1 MSSLHSHIFW
11 EFHSICWN
19 ILRRHDKYY
28 FRSFLQ
34 VFFGVFL
41 QSLKKVV
48 KNSLPPHDC
57 IIKCVAAAVWSF
69 KTGPEIHGFAMNK
82 ILPFLWLEFEYFHL
96 LILPSSTRI
105 KIHTAKYDFGHFI
118 KIGFFLPK
126 NWHLSPVCE
135 IKLTLVKSKKNL
147 RPFDR
152 FDRFSS
158 SQFTFVSK
166 FCFEWSQTGEET
178 LSTNSENRGHKAIC
192 SICRATFHLSCC
204 YFDIASSRPIKTT
217 PIRSLFLSKR
227 KIFKTN
233 SKLILCGE

>member
-1 MSSLHSHIFW
+1 M
-11 EFHSICWN
+11 
-19 ILRRHDKYY
+19 
-28 FRSFLQ
+28 
-34 VFFGVFL
+34 
-41 QSLKKVV
+41 
-48 KNSLPPHDC
+48 
-57 IIKCVAAAVWSF
+57 
-69 KTGPEIHGFAMNK
+69 
-82 ILPFLWLEFEYFHL
+82 
-96 LILPSSTRI
+96 TRI
-105 KIHTAKYDFGHFI
+105 WIFSPFDTPIFNKNQNSHSKIRFWTFYQNWVFW
-118 KIGFFLPK
+118 PK

-204 YFDIASSRPIKTT
+204 YFDIASSRPIETT
-217 PIRSLFLSKR
+217 PIRSLFFKQKKNIQNKFKIDFVWWIGSVWWLSTSHYFR
-227 KIFKTN
+227 HHLSNHRPKIIHFLGNKKYKVSSHSLVCLTDECL
-233 SKLILCGE
+233 KGD